1 MRISFSFVGSFIGA
15 IGVVGCGGGDHGV
28 SLGATTGCGLDASS
42 KDGPSTV
49 VPDASTDGYEAGR
62 PTVSLTT
69 SHGSTIALTGDD
81 SRLVVANHDVGTAT
95 VFAVDYSAGAL
106 PALTKIAEIAIGA
119 EPSALVVHPD
129 GDTAFVLSRK
139 DQKLVKITGLLST
152 PGKAAEV
159 AVGAEPTGLA
169 MTPLGGTIWVAN
181 WVDGTLMG
189 IASDTMMPTTTIDL
203 IAALA
208 ASPYLGA
215 GLSSRPALAHPRA
228 GSITNTGD
236 PVESEETIYVT
247 EYFTHQSDPLATE
260 APK

>member
-1 MRISFSFVGSFIGA
+1 MRISLSVLGVCVIGL
-15 IGVVGCGGGDHGV
+15 GGGGGV
-28 SLGATTGCGLDASS
+28 GG
-42 KDGPSTV
+42 
-49 VPDASTDGYEAGR
+49 ER
-62 PTVSLTT
+62 
-69 SHGSTIALTGDD
+69 
-81 SRLVVANHDVGTAT
+81 
-95 VFAVDYSAGAL
+95 
-106 PALTKIAEIAIGA
+106 
-119 EPSALVVHPD
+119 SALVVHPD

-152 PGKAAEV
+152 PVKAAEV
-159 AVGAEPTGLA
+159 AVGSEPTGLA

-189 IASDTMMPTTTIDL
+189 IASDTMILTTTIDL